1 MIKTLPSQAKK
12 YFWGDDLKKL
22 NWNQHSQYVTQTLLD
37 KGDADSVAWLLKQRT
52 PKELLQ
58 LLPSLKLGPKVR
70 NFWEI
75 YLS

>member
-22 NWNQHSQYVTQTLLD
+22 NWNQHSQYVAQTLLD
-37 KGDADSVAWLLKQRT
+37 KGDANSVAWLLKQRT
-52 PKELLQ
+52 SKELLQ
-58 LLPSLKLGPKVR
+58 LLPSLKLDTKTR